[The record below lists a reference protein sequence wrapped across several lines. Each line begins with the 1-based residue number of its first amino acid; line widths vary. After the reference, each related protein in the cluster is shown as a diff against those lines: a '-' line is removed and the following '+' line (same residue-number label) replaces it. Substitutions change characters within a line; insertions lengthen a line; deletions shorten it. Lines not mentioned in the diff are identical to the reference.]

1 MFVRDL
7 KMLLALF
14 FILVGFVLLI
24 GGAEY
29 LVRGAVAIANK
40 LKIPSIIVGLT
51 IVAFGTSTPEFVVS
65 IKAALNG
72 VGGIS
77 IGNIVGSN
85 IANILLILGVAGVIS
100 SVTCEKKT
108 FLRDWGFMMFTTLL
122 FVVFALSGKFV
133 FWHGLIMLAVL
144 IGFIVFNYFNSK
156 DTPDDSET
164 QSSLANKNWFVVV
177 VITVIGL
184 LAILYGS
191 ELLVKGAV
199 NLAKIFGVSEAII
212 GLTIV
217 AIGTS
222 MPELATTVVA
232 SIRKQNGVA
241 LGNVVGSN
249 IWNIVFIM
257 GATSTIVD
265 VEVVRQIMVY
275 DIWVMLFATVVLL
288 PIMMTQSKLNRIEGW
303 LFLLL
308 YTGYI
313 TSQVLIAQGIWQF

>member
-1 MFVRDL
+1 
-7 KMLLALF
+7 MLLALF
-14 FILVGFVLLI
+14 FILIGFVLLI
-24 GGAEY
+24 GGADY
-29 LVRGAVAIANK
+29 LVKGAVAIANK

-65 IKAALNG
+65 IKAALGG

-77 IGNIVGSN
+77 IGNVVGSN
-85 IANILLILGVAGVIS
+85 IANILFILGVAGIIS

-133 FWHGLIMLAVL
+133 FWHGLIMLGLLV
-144 IGFIVFNYFNSK
+144 GFIVFNYFNSK
-156 DTPDDSET
+156 NSDEDDAET
-164 QSSLANKNWFVVV
+164 QSSFADKNWFVVV
-177 VITVIGL
+177 AVTIAGL
-184 LAILYGS
+184 FAILYGS

-199 NLAKIFGVSEAII
+199 SLAKIFGISEAII

-217 AIGTS
+217 AVGTS

-232 SIRKQNGVA
+232 AIRKQNGVA

-265 VEVVRQIMVY
+265 VEVVKQIMVY
-275 DIWVMLFATVVLL
+275 DMWVMVFATLVLL

-313 TSQVLIAQGIWQF
+313 ISQVLIAQGIWQF

>member
-1 MFVRDL
+1 
-7 KMLLALF
+7 MLLALF

-24 GGAEY
+24 GGAEW

-122 FVVFALSGKFV
+122 FVFFALSGKFV

-156 DTPDDSET
+156 DAPDDSET

-177 VITVIGL
+177 VITAIGL

-288 PIMMTQSKLNRIEGW
+288 PIMMTQSKLNKIEGW

-308 YTGYI
+308 YAGYI

>member
-1 MFVRDL
+1 
-7 KMLLALF
+7 MLLALF

-24 GGAEY
+24 GGADY
-29 LVRGAVAIANK
+29 LVKGAVAIANK

-72 VGGIS
+72 AGGIS

-122 FVVFALSGKFV
+122 FVFFALSGKFV
-133 FWHGLIMLAVL
+133 FWHGLVMLAVL
-144 IGFIVFNYFNSK
+144 IGFIIFNYINSK
-156 DTPDDSET
+156 DAPDDSET
-164 QSSLANKNWFVVV
+164 QSSLANKNWFMVI
-177 VITVIGL
+177 VITAIGL

-199 NLAKIFGVSEAII
+199 SLAKIFGISEAII

-217 AIGTS
+217 AVGTS

-308 YTGYI
+308 YAGYI

>member
-1 MFVRDL
+1 
-7 KMLLALF
+7 MLLALF
-14 FILVGFVLLI
+14 YILIGFVLLI

-77 IGNIVGSN
+77 VGNVVGSN

-100 SVTCEKKT
+100 SVTCEKKV
-108 FLRDWGFMMFTTLL
+108 FLRDWSFMMFTTVL
-122 FVVFALSGKFV
+122 FVVFAMSGKFV
-133 FWHGLIMLAVL
+133 SWHGWIMLAL
-144 IGFIVFNYFNSK
+144 LLGFIVFNYINSK
-156 DTPDDSET
+156 NSEESEET
-164 QSSLANKNWFVVV
+164 QSSLAGKNWLL
-177 VITVIGL
+177 VIAVTVLGL
-184 LAILYGS
+184 IAILYGS
-191 ELLVKGAV
+191 DLLVKGAV
-199 NLAKIFGVSEAII
+199 DLAKIFGISEAII

-217 AIGTS
+217 AVGTS

-232 SIRKQNGVA
+232 AIRKQNGVA

-265 VEVVRQIMVY
+265 IEVVKQILVY
-275 DIWVMLFATVVLL
+275 DIWVMVGATAVLL
-288 PIMMTQSKLNRIEGW
+288 PIMMTHSKLNRIEGV

-308 YTGYI
+308 YAGYI
-313 TSQVLIAQGIWQF
+313 TSQVLIAKGIWLF

>member
-1 MFVRDL
+1 
-7 KMLLALF
+7 MLSALL

-24 GGAEY
+24 GGADW

-51 IVAFGTSTPEFVVS
+51 IVAFGTSAPEFVVS

-85 IANILLILGVAGVIS
+85 IANILLILGVAGVVS
-100 SVTCEKKT
+100 SVTCDKKT
-108 FLRDWGFMMFTTLL
+108 FLRDWCFMMFTTIL
-122 FVVFALSGKFV
+122 FVAFALNGKFV
-133 FWHGLIMLAVL
+133 FWHGLVMLAVL
-144 IGFIVFNYFNSK
+144 LGFIVFNYINSK
-156 DTPDDSET
+156 NSDEDDDET
-164 QSSLANKNWFVVV
+164 KSSMADKNWFI
-177 VITVIGL
+177 VITATLLGL

-199 NLAKIFGVSEAII
+199 NLAKIFGISEAII

-217 AIGTS
+217 AVGTS

-232 SIRKQNGVA
+232 AIRKQNGVA

-265 VEVVRQIMVY
+265 VEVVKQILVY
-275 DIWVMLFATVVLL
+275 DMWVMVGATVVLL
-288 PIMMTQSKLNRIEGW
+288 PILMTQSKMNRIEGV

-308 YTGYI
+308 YAGYI
-313 TSQVLIAQGIWQF
+313 TSQVLIAQGVWQF

>member
-1 MFVRDL
+1 
-7 KMLLALF
+7 MLLALF

-72 VGGIS
+72 AGGIS

-85 IANILLILGVAGVIS
+85 VSNILLILGVAGVIS

-122 FVVFALSGKFV
+122 FVFFALSGKFV

-156 DTPDDSET
+156 DAPDDSET
-164 QSSLANKNWFVVV
+164 QSSLANKNWFMVI
-177 VITVIGL
+177 VITAIGL

-199 NLAKIFGVSEAII
+199 SLAKIFGVSEAII

-217 AIGTS
+217 AVGTS

-288 PIMMTQSKLNRIEGW
+288 PIMMTQSKLNKIEGW

-308 YTGYI
+308 YAGYI

>member
-1 MFVRDL
+1 
-7 KMLLALF
+7 MLLALF
-14 FILVGFVLLI
+14 FILAGFVLLI
-24 GGAEY
+24 GGADY

-72 VGGIS
+72 AGGIS

-122 FVVFALSGKFV
+122 FVFFALSGKFV

-144 IGFIVFNYFNSK
+144 IGFVVFNYFNSK
-156 DTPDDSET
+156 DAPDDSET

-177 VITVIGL
+177 AITAIGL

-199 NLAKIFGVSEAII
+199 SLAKIFGVSEAII

-217 AIGTS
+217 AVGTS

-275 DIWVMLFATVVLL
+275 DMWVMLFATVVLL

-308 YTGYI
+308 YAGYI

>member
-1 MFVRDL
+1 MVSA
-7 KMLLALF
+7 LLL
-14 FILVGFVLLI
+14 ILVGFILLI
-24 GGAEY
+24 GGADW

-72 VGGIS
+72 AGGIS

-100 SVTCEKKT
+100 SVTCEKKV
-108 FLRDWGFMMFTTLL
+108 FLRDWSFMMFTTVL
-122 FVVFALSGKFV
+122 FTVFALTGKFV
-133 FWHGLIMLAVL
+133 SWHGWIMLAL
-144 IGFIVFNYFNSK
+144 LLGFIVFNYINSK
-156 DTPDDSET
+156 NSEESEET
-164 QSSLANKNWFVVV
+164 QSPLADKNWLL
-177 VITVIGL
+177 VIAVTTLGL
-184 LAILYGS
+184 IAILYGS
-191 ELLVKGAV
+191 DLLVKGAV
-199 NLAKIFGVSEAII
+199 DLAKIFGISEAII

-217 AIGTS
+217 AVGTS

-232 SIRKQNGVA
+232 AVRKQNGVA

-265 VEVVRQIMVY
+265 IEVVRQILVY
-275 DIWVMLFATVVLL
+275 DIWVMMFATFILL
-288 PIMMTQSKLNRIEGW
+288 PIMMTQAKLNRIEGI

-308 YTGYI
+308 YIVYI
-313 TSQVLIAQGIWQF
+313 TSQVLIAQGVLTF

>member
-1 MFVRDL
+1 LFVRDL

>member
-1 MFVRDL
+1 MKDR
-7 KMLLALF
+7 KMLSALL

-24 GGAEY
+24 EGADW
-29 LVRGAVAIANK
+29 LVKGAVAIANK

-77 IGNIVGSN
+77 VGNVVGSN
-85 IANILLILGVAGVIS
+85 IANILLILGVAGIIS
-100 SVTCEKKT
+100 SVTCDKKT
-108 FLRDWGFMMFTTLL
+108 FLRDWGFMMFTTVL
-122 FVVFALSGKFV
+122 FVAFALSGKFV
-133 FWHGLIMLAVL
+133 FWHGLVMLSIL
-144 IGFIVFNYFNSK
+144 IGFIIFNYINSK
-156 DTPDDSET
+156 NSDEDSSET
-164 QSSLANKNWFVVV
+164 QSSMADKNWLIVLGV
-177 VITVIGL
+177 TALGL
-184 LAILYGS
+184 MAILYGS
-191 ELLVKGAV
+191 DLLVKGAV
-199 NLAKIFGVSEAII
+199 DLAKIFGISEAII

-217 AIGTS
+217 AVGTS

-232 SIRKQNGVA
+232 AIRKQNGVA

-265 VEVVRQIMVY
+265 VEVVKQIMVY
-275 DIWVMLFATVVLL
+275 DIWVMVFATVVLL
-288 PIMMTQSKLNRIEGW
+288 PIMLTQSKLNRIEGV

-308 YTGYI
+308 YAGYLI
-313 TSQVLIAQGIWQF
+313 SQVLLANGTLAL

>member
-1 MFVRDL
+1 
-7 KMLLALF
+7 MLLALF
-14 FILVGFVLLI
+14 FILIGFVLLI
-24 GGAEY
+24 GGADY
-29 LVRGAVAIANK
+29 LVKGAVAIANK

-65 IKAALNG
+65 IKAALGG

-77 IGNIVGSN
+77 IGNVVGSN
-85 IANILLILGVAGVIS
+85 IANILLILGVAGIIS

-133 FWHGLIMLAVL
+133 FWHGLIMLGLLV
-144 IGFIVFNYFNSK
+144 GFIVFNYFNSK
-156 DTPDDSET
+156 NSDEDDAET
-164 QSSLANKNWFVVV
+164 QSSFADKNWFVVV
-177 VITVIGL
+177 AVTIAGL
-184 LAILYGS
+184 FAILYGS

-199 NLAKIFGVSEAII
+199 SLAKIFGISEAII

-217 AIGTS
+217 AVGTS

-232 SIRKQNGVA
+232 AIRKQNGVA
-241 LGNVVGSN
+241 LGNVIGSN

-265 VEVVRQIMVY
+265 VEVVKQIMVY
-275 DIWVMLFATVVLL
+275 DMWVMVFATVVLL

>member
-1 MFVRDL
+1 
-7 KMLLALF
+7 MLLALF

>member
-1 MFVRDL
+1 
-7 KMLLALF
+7 MLLALF
-14 FILVGFVLLI
+14 FIVVGFVMLI
-24 GGAEY
+24 GGADW

-72 VGGIS
+72 AGGIS
-77 IGNIVGSN
+77 IGNVVGSN

-100 SVTCEKKT
+100 SVACEKKT
-108 FLRDWGFMMFTTLL
+108 FLRDWGFMMFTTIL
-122 FVVFALSGKFV
+122 FVAFALSGKFV
-133 FWHGLIMLAVL
+133 FWHGLVMLAVL
-144 IGFIVFNYFNSK
+144 LGFIVFNYINSK
-156 DTPDDSET
+156 NSEDDDSET
-164 QSSLANKNWFVVV
+164 RSSLADRNWLA
-177 VITVIGL
+177 VITVTSVGL
-184 LAILYGS
+184 IAILYGS

-199 NLAKIFGVSEAII
+199 SLAKIFNVSEAII

-217 AIGTS
+217 AVGTS

-232 SIRKQNGVA
+232 AIRKQNGVA

-265 VEVVRQIMVY
+265 VEVVKQILVY
-275 DIWVMLFATVVLL
+275 DMWVMVGATAVLL
-288 PIMMTQSKLNRIEGW
+288 PIMMTQSKMNRIEGV

-308 YTGYI
+308 YAGYI
-313 TSQVLIAQGIWQF
+313 TSQVLIAKGMWLF